1 MLIIALFFALYALHA
16 VVGAVRCARDTLRSL
31 PRSNGDWVWY

>member
-1 MLIIALFFALYALHA
+1 MLIIALFLALYA

-31 PRSNGDWVWY
+31 PRSNVDWVWY